1 MNGFFFD
8 LQRFADWTGNATN
21 GFTYTDSNGS
31 VIKVTGVSSV
41 KDDPSTGATLTLGD
55 TQSISNVRVTITN
68 ASGTTNLSPGGFRFL
83 YNSNLYTPN
92 TVGETQYLVETLAQG
107 YLTTYTTS
115 GNHSF
120 RVAGSTTTDGT
131 TTYSCNDYKVTLAS
145 SSAATVSATEDG
157 TVTLQVTS
165 GTASNLLQ
173 GSTRPSVIL
182 SLSNNSSYTFSS
194 GQNIIWGSESG
205 PTIKLSS
212 SLSLTN
218 SNIALIDGQIRLS
231 CSAIDDLTINMG
243 KFTYS
248 PTVKQKATTGFTTL
262 AYLTP
267 EDDNKVSLNIWYNN
281 NTKTFTYDGN
291 TYTVTSDYVTV
302 TEDNE
307 GNIYFSGA
315 NEGAAFTVTKDGIT
329 YTYTRGKSTW
339 TATYTDSD
347 GSHTKIGQ
355 ISDYTGGEIP
365 ADEWDVSSSTWLS
378 RAHIITDGKLTID
391 DTLISEL
398 GSDSSIS
405 ILQVDTSGTYDYI
418 DYGKFKKNDDGTYTL
433 EGVDSSLDAKAKFN
447 AITVSGDYSLQF
459 SKEVSGVPI
468 TVSGTTFAS
477 MDTLNSFSYSTLSG
491 GALSVSSANSV
502 SLISGT
508 LQTSTQTV
516 AGGNYS
522 VSGYGGGTDG
532 LTFSRASST
541 APLVVGDIDTG
552 EYFNVNGTDNY
563 TLLSSGLLEESVSTY
578 KLYTGVSNSI
588 TLGNLG
594 DGAYITTPTSKVLEI
609 GDNINQTN
617 FVVFDSQTNPSVGYA
632 SIYTASGNHTLTTLA
647 NANFSAGVSTIS
659 LTGGSTTIY
668 KDLIA
673 ADTTIATSAATFY
686 VTSNDTFTVD
696 ATSTQPK
703 IDGATSIT
711 LLNGTIN
718 ATAGQTIKLGNN
730 TLAIS
735 SGDML
740 VNFNGTTATVQGSV
754 GDTFSINNVNYEVN
768 ADTGEVMTFNLGTTD
783 KVTVSGLDVD
793 DIFTYDGT
801 QYSLK
806 GAGFIKG
813 NFSLLRSNASSVQ
826 ADSLTSSTWLD
837 LTTVTADN
845 SVTISGNDSLT
856 TFIKDD
862 FTQTFGSLAKQGNVY
877 HISTVESDK
886 ASLSNISLTS
896 DIQDLSLSGGFVDVT
911 IQAPNSTFKVTDDGG
926 DGYSF
931 NSSAN
936 SLSGVNAVSLI
947 SGNLIADS
955 NFDVSLYDK
964 TIRAGQSLTINTGT
978 NFNSA
983 TIGDISLNEQFS
995 VSGAGNYTLSGAGFF
1010 LDEKILRGSK
1020 GVDSILLA
1028 SLEGSNSEW
1037 RPVVGLTNN
1046 TLAVDTTTATELS
1059 LVVDDKSAPT
1069 SLFGE
1074 LVPVTGGYSLN
1085 ANNGDPW
1092 LYPVSVD
1099 DTALTLTS
1107 DFANATLNGAKSAAT
1122 FTLASL
1128 NADTFSIADGAGGAS
1143 LAGIAAINQ
1152 TAGFVVQSDGL
1163 KSIVVGNQTIN
1174 NSNDLPINVS
1184 VNGSDATLSA
1194 IDINDTFNVNSTE
1207 YSRNNLGIF
1216 TAEQFLKDSAADA
1229 SSATLADLNNADKW
1243 IYTASVSADGLFNV
1257 PPTPS
1262 DKGEWLVVNHDR
1274 SVRYGTISTI
1284 SGGFSIAKSNYDS
1297 VWGDNTFQISNGAM
1311 LSLSS
1316 DFAGAAFSLA
1326 ASNAQFSV
1334 AANAPAYTVTD
1345 AQNALVSAPLL
1356 FQSAGSIA
1364 VTNQSI
1370 VAANH
1375 SISGNQFT
1383 LSVQNDN
1390 ATVGALAAGD
1400 SFTLDDKSYTL
1411 LTNGRLQ
1418 SSDDLLWNAATIK
1431 TDDTGSVAV
1440 DSVLSAANWNG
1451 IITTT
1456 TDGTLTLNSKA
1467 LGIVDSLGAAYI
1479 VNDATIYGTINKDG
1493 YYLTNADNTGS
1504 SLSSIIFTASMPNV
1518 SLSGDFINVP
1528 LHAATNQFKATKADD
1543 GFRVNF
1549 DGSTLNLDGN
1559 AIVDLSSGN
1568 LILDESD
1575 QTITGGNHSVGSAS
1589 ESVNVSY
1596 DGATLTVDDFATAGE
1611 SLALNS
1617 HNYSIVGGDGI
1628 TLKASDASTIID
1640 GITTGDR
1647 FKIDA
1652 ETFIYTDAGFGK
1664 TEANSDKLA
1673 YLLKAVNPTDNAMT
1687 LADLQSTDENLWL
1700 GIYLAESGNVTI
1712 SNDIPTSVVFVDDLE
1727 QPAINYGQAVR
1738 DSNGRFVVGKYT
1750 GSEAAL
1756 SSVSDVRN
1764 PESIL
1769 VESGITATIEAAYS
1783 QIPVKT
1789 NDATSL
1795 TFYDSDETAHTLS
1808 GTVDKFVPSTM
1819 TFTPVKDDSFAL
1831 DGADYWQ
1838 AGAGLTRDDSYIWT
1852 TAGVSDYV
1860 LPGSTWSNLVKLS
1873 AGGELTLEDA
1883 SDGDN
1888 VIVDNASSERYAT
1901 LTKSGSSYDVNSTDG
1916 KTIDSIVLEDG
1927 DATVTTDFATTIST
1941 GEGTYN
1947 INGNSYTGDA
1957 LTIDATAS
1965 SSTLYKGTVSI
1976 EGGAVTATNDE
1987 SIEVSSGTLTATAE
2001 AGKWTTLGE
2010 LTAGDTFTIAG
2021 TRYQVQGT
2029 DTLVKLSSSGGIGAL
2044 YVGKIS
2050 GGTLSYE
2057 AITGD
2062 NYSAIIGLNS
2072 DNNLDL
2078 TSDVGL
2084 SSAIVVG
2091 QVNGEIDA
2099 TNRIAKLSYADN
2111 SYTLSDAENLDDLNA
2126 VLLKDVKEYNSS
2138 LATTVKTSGTGTF
2151 TINGKEFAAQS
2162 DLTVVTEDSGARLT
2176 AGEVTLATGASV
2188 DTRYGSVDETIG
2200 ATSGNVNVSVASGAV
2215 TISDMSAGDVFSVNG
2230 TNYAMT
2236 AVGLVD
2242 VDNQLNCNAQSS
2254 ITTADLSGADWQA
2267 IVAAPDGDLVLKG
2280 AVAGYVA
2287 DIDLDNPAD
2296 AKKYGTLTVENGAYT
2311 LTQDDDTVLESVD
2324 ISGVKVTLPAES
2336 AKAIK
2341 AAGATFAIT
2350 AQEPYTLDATGDT
2363 LKLENVDSVE
2373 LTDGEIT
2380 VAQEVPI
2387 NADGKTITTTNGTLT
2402 VGVDDSG
2409 AYVGALNSGDKF
2421 TVDDKAYRMT
2431 AAGLLNVTDGTL
2443 EADITETYYIDGTN
2457 DFRAIIAVESDGVT
2471 LNLTNQT
2478 TAAEVYDSADNPSVH
2493 MATFSADKLTKQ
2505 AGGIETINLGENRT
2519 LEVDFAATVNASG
2532 TTTVNGK
2539 TFAGTGDLVIDA
2551 TADDSTLQSG
2561 TITLDST
2568 NPKAQATADDN
2579 ALEWVSGT
2587 FTATAEGGHFTN
2599 LAGVDVGEEFKFDK
2613 TYTQTNI
2620 GLFSSDNKIKT
2631 DAGTELAIEDLSGSS
2646 WQNVLLAPNGAMTIT
2661 SGTASGVLVA
2671 NITEDKSAC
2680 KRYGTLN
2687 GANNEY
2693 TLSQSS
2699 ADEAP
2704 LSIEQGTG
2712 VKATYP
2718 AKCSGSV
2725 ITAKGAT
2732 FKVTSEEAFTVD
2744 ATGDTLKLENVD
2756 SVELTAGEITLS
2768 EEATVHAD
2776 GKTIT
2781 TTNGTLT
2788 VGVDDSGAYVGALNS
2803 GDEFTVDDKAY
2814 KMTAA
2819 GLLNVTDG
2827 TLEADITETYYIDGT
2842 NDFKAIIAVE
2852 SDGITLNLTN
2862 QTTAAEVYDSA
2873 DNPSVH
2879 MATFSADK
2887 LTKQAGGIETINLGE
2902 NRTLEVD
2909 FAATVNASGT
2919 TTVNGKTFAG
2929 TGDLVIDATADDST
2943 LQSGTITLDS
2953 TNPKAQATAD
2963 DNALELVSGTITATA
2978 ENGHFTKLSGL
2989 NVGEE
2994 FKFGKTYRQSA
3005 AGLISGSTISE
3016 ELAGETVDL
3025 TKLNSATWSKFIA
3038 PTDGTL
3044 DITNSESAL
3053 VFDNVESPTKKLAKL
3068 TVDDK
3073 TTLNGT
3079 ESATEIKTVEA
3090 NASDIT
3096 VDFATRLKV
3105 PSGTVTVNGN
3115 SYTGTTELQID
3126 SDGTTSTLYEGTV
3139 TLNNAAIKATNETS
3153 ELAAQ
3158 SGTIT
3163 AQVAGGKYVTLSDIQ
3178 NGDTFKL
3185 DKPYTRTAVGMM
3197 TDGAVIE
3204 EINSDTIDV
3213 SELTSAEPVAM
3224 IAPVDG
3230 ELDLTNPAKSVVVDN
3245 VDSPTIKY
3253 ANLDVEDGAMTLS
3266 GGDIDAVKIAA
3277 GADLTVDFATE
3288 VNSPIGTVTV
3298 NNQNYTGTTTLQI
3311 ESDGTT
3317 STLTSGT
3324 VELASGDSVKTT
3336 SGNDVSVQAGNLT
3349 VTADDAVTLGDLT
3362 AGDEFTADGK
3372 SYKVAAAGLL
3382 NVGDVA
3388 IWTGDDISDGLNV
3401 ESLTVAD
3408 NWQAMA
3414 AAPNGMLE
3422 INAQSSAAVI
3432 VDDVTNPTKIYGTL
3446 TDDYKLSAEM
3456 ADSALSGINV
3466 VGVVAEI
3473 DAELAI
3479 IPLTINSTT
3488 ALTITPSGDSFEVD
3502 GTGTAKVDGVDA
3514 IEVSAGELELRDGQS
3529 VTVAA
3534 DDVTIKAGTGTYTIG
3549 TETFKVTNLSDGKTL
3564 TYSFESGEVNE
3575 VSGFEKGTTVEID
3588 STNYVS
3594 PRDDA
3599 ILHYND
3605 EDGWYFDAAFYDEF
3619 TVTVDSAGKVTV
3631 VPGMRF
3637 KDVVASGEELDSDR
3651 TLKLAA
3657 TIPVKVISDG
3667 AQDFSIADADD
3678 NTLAQNFSDDNVATF
3693 SSAGIDADD
3702 LTAVSGAEMTLAN
3715 GQKLTAGDTTI
3726 TATADDTKVG
3736 INSSSNGLSLNKGAE
3751 IIAPAEISLTLNAG
3765 KYAVN
3770 GEEFGASGSAIGTTT
3785 ADGVKLDIAKS
3796 DALTY
3801 NGMQL
3806 SDAGTATIESSSI
3819 TVSGGAIVTNTT
3831 NKVLTVDGTA
3841 YLDEKTI
3848 NAAEATE
3855 VTARALGIDVGD
3867 RSLTVTGD
3875 EDGYTINLAD
3885 NDIAGLEEIGGS
3897 NGVTVDGGGN
3907 ATVQTDMAGAF
3918 TAEDETYTHSNSE
3931 VNYGLRSDKISSISG
3946 AGTIVGDFNSARTVN
3961 GDALQITGAD
3971 EVTVISSNNGVKK
3984 VEVEEAGAFT
3994 VNEKSY
4000 EIQDDDSFA
4009 FNMSGGEVSGVASVE
4024 NGTLIIGQ
4032 DENKFDVNNE
4042 RLTLSDNGK
4051 VTLGIVDSRV
4061 ASVHGAD
4068 GTISGLR
4075 NATVYDVD
4083 NATINGKS
4091 IKLSDAANVIVSG
4104 GTAEQIVG
4112 LSDGATVRSAPNM
4125 TVSATNGTYTFV
4137 TDEYTLADTL
4147 DGAYEFLTDSN
4158 SRVRGVD
4165 NYAGTISGPF
4175 DNFEINGKTF
4185 NTTDEATIGTDG
4197 ENITSVDGIENG
4209 GAIDGDLGDTSVV
4222 IPEGDVTINGV
4233 EFNLTGDTDGA
4244 SLSGNGTIISGLE
4257 KDATLAIGK
4266 AGTYEIDGKTFEVNA
4281 GDSFTTNRDGVY
4293 MIDPNNP
4300 PISEKTDAD
4309 DIIAR
4314 GENPVYVTES
4324 GSVDMTGDKDLALI
4338 EGTAA
4343 TVTAGDGNDSIVVRH
4358 GAEVD
4363 INLDDQ
4369 GSTLI
4374 IPTAGRVT
4382 LENYNGD
4389 NAQVQTFDYS
4399 NLIDA
4404 VKGNSIQFGNGG
4416 LDLGDAVIIYDEAA
4430 ESNGSTAATL
4440 INAHGERQAIAFT
4453 HMKGGTIDLSDADE
4467 NYLIKGNYAENE
4479 DDTLKGGGSAMTG
4492 GAGNDTILA
4501 GSRDTVDGG
4510 EGNNQIYLTDKALRS
4525 SGYDGATLILSGGK
4539 DTVYNFASGFNHN
4552 DDKISIN
4559 NINDLEFGYAAGQ
4572 LVLSGNGSQMTFD
4585 NVLGNDETT
4594 YELRLSDGTRDT
4606 NAAIAKENATIQ
4618 VLDGNAAD
4626 VFYGNEQGISFSEY
4640 TGAVEVNLNENG
4652 GTLDGRGVNFYNID
4666 KVAAGAGD
4674 TSLIGAANKSNT
4686 LFGGTGNSSIWSNSG
4701 KDLMVGNSDENKLGS
4716 TRFFY
4721 MTGDGLDT
4729 ITNFDFMSGV
4739 DDITQDVIQ
4748 LDDYSGVTDVILR
4761 GSDVMIG
4768 INNSTDDY
4776 LTLVDAKG
4784 KSFRLNDDLIAKVD
4798 TNVEY
4803 DGFTNCYVGY
4813 GDISTLTVG
4822 RDMGDVAIWL
4832 SDDSLDYHGIM
4843 YDGIRVLDASA
4854 ANGNT
4859 TLAGSESDNLIIGG
4873 AGANS
4878 IWGGYAQS
4886 NDTLVGGSGQ
4896 NTFFFAQENGHDVIQ
4911 GAHDG
4916 DVVSLEDIYFDDI
4929 ARADITSG
4937 GVFIELND
4945 GATLEIQ
4952 STANLDYR
4960 LQDGTT
4966 YTADRTNRQWNLK

>member
-21 GFTYTDSNGS
+21 GFTYTDSNNS
-31 VIKVTGVSSV
+31 VITVTGVSGVSG
-41 KDDPSTGATLTLGD
+41 DPTTGATLTLGD

-83 YNSNLYTPN
+83 HNSNLYTPN
-92 TVGETQYLVETLAQG
+92 TVGETQSLVETLAQG
-107 YLTTYTTS
+107 YSTTLQTAGT
-115 GNHSF
+115 HSF

-131 TTYSCNDYKVTLAS
+131 TTYSCNDYKITLAS

-165 GTASNLLQ
+165 GTASNFIYQ
-173 GSTRPSVIL
+173 NVTSRPSVIL
-182 SLSNNSSYTFSS
+182 LSGAGTFQSFWN
-194 GQNIIWGSESG
+194 GQPIILGSESG
-205 PTIKLSS
+205 PTVKISGSHSLINSYIKL
-212 SLSLTN
+212 
-218 SNIALIDGQIRLS
+218 
-231 CSAIDDLTINMG
+231 
-243 KFTYS
+243 
-248 PTVKQKATTGFTTL
+248 
-262 AYLTP
+262 
-267 EDDNKVSLNIWYNN
+267 NN
-281 NTKTFTYDGN
+281 NTIDVSSNYTSGVTITLGKFSYAPTMKDKDPTGITKLKSMTLSGTKVILNIYSNNTPTTFTYDGN
-291 TYTVTSDYVTV
+291 STYTVTSSSTSHPVTV

-315 NEGAAFTVTKDGIT
+315 YEGTSFTVTKSGIT

-355 ISDYTGGEIP
+355 ISTYYNGEIP
-365 ADEWDVSSSTWLS
+365 ADEWDVDSSTWLS

-391 DTLISEL
+391 GTLINEL

-418 DYGKFKKNDDGTYTL
+418 DYGKFKKNDDNTYTL
-433 EGVDSSLDAKAKFN
+433 EGVDNSSATAKFN

-491 GALSVSSANSV
+491 GALSVSSASV

-508 LQTSTQTV
+508 LQTSLAAQSV
-516 AGGNYS
+516 AGGNHS

-532 LTFSRASST
+532 LTFARASST

-673 ADTTIATSAATFY
+673 ADTTIATGYATFY

-711 LLNGTIN
+711 LLNGTIT

-754 GDTFSINNVNYEVN
+754 GDTFSINNVNYVVN

-813 NFSLLRSNASSVQ
+813 NFSLLRSTASSVQ
-826 ADSLTSSTWLD
+826 ADSLTSSTWLN

-845 SVTISGNDSLT
+845 SVTISGNDTLT

-862 FTQTFGSLAKQGNVY
+862 FSQTFGSLAKQGNVY
-877 HISTVESDK
+877 YISTVESDK

-931 NSSAN
+931 NSTAN

-947 SGNLIADS
+947 SGNLTADS

-964 TIRAGQSLTINTGT
+964 TIRAGQSLSINTGT

-995 VSGAGNYTLSGAGFF
+995 ISGAGNYTLSGAGFF
-1010 LDEKILRGSK
+1010 LGDKILRGSK

-1028 SLEGSNSEW
+1028 SLETSNSEW
-1037 RPVVGLTNN
+1037 RPIVGLTNN

-1440 DSVLSAANWNG
+1440 DSVLSSANWNG

-1467 LGIVDSLGAAYI
+1467 LGVLDSLGAAYI

-1738 DSNGRFVVGKYT
+1738 DSNGSFAVGKYT

-1873 AGGELTLEDA
+1873 AGGELTLTDA

-1888 VIVDNASSERYAT
+1888 VVVDNASSERYAT

-1976 EGGAVTATNDE
+1976 EGSAVTATNDN

-2021 TRYQVQGT
+2021 TKYQVQGT

-2050 GGTLSYE
+2050 GGTLSYD

-2188 DTRYGSVDETIG
+2188 DTRYGSVDETIS
-2200 ATSGNVNVSVASGAV
+2200 ATSGSVNVSVANGAV

-2242 VDNQLNCNAQSS
+2242 VDNQLNCKAQSS
-2254 ITTADLSGADWQA
+2254 ITTADLSGADWKA
-2267 IVAAPDGDLVLKG
+2267 IIAAPDGDLVLNG

-2311 LTQDDDTVLESVD
+2311 LTQDNDTVLESVD

-2341 AAGATFAIT
+2341 TAGATFAIT

-2363 LKLENVDSVE
+2363 LKLENVASVE

-2387 NADGKTITTTNGTLT
+2387 NADGKTITPTNGTLT
-2402 VGVDDSG
+2402 VGVDDNG
-2409 AYVGALNSGDKF
+2409 AYVGALNSGDEF

-2443 EADITETYYIDGTN
+2443 DANITETYYPDGTN

-2493 MATFSADKLTKQ
+2493 MATFSSDKLTKQ
-2505 AGGIETINLGENRT
+2505 AGGIEIINLGENRT

-2532 TTTVNGK
+2532 TTTVNGN

-2587 FTATAEGGHFTN
+2587 FTATAEGGHFT
-2599 LAGVDVGEEFKFDK
+2599 
-2613 TYTQTNI
+2613 
-2620 GLFSSDNKIKT
+2620 
-2631 DAGTELAIEDLSGSS
+2631 
-2646 WQNVLLAPNGAMTIT
+2646 
-2661 SGTASGVLVA
+2661 
-2671 NITEDKSAC
+2671 
-2680 KRYGTLN
+2680 
-2687 GANNEY
+2687 
-2693 TLSQSS
+2693 
-2699 ADEAP
+2699 
-2704 LSIEQGTG
+2704 
-2712 VKATYP
+2712 
-2718 AKCSGSV
+2718 
-2725 ITAKGAT
+2725 
-2732 FKVTSEEAFTVD
+2732 
-2744 ATGDTLKLENVD
+2744 
-2756 SVELTAGEITLS
+2756 
-2768 EEATVHAD
+2768 
-2776 GKTIT
+2776 
-2781 TTNGTLT
+2781 
-2788 VGVDDSGAYVGALNS
+2788 
-2803 GDEFTVDDKAY
+2803 
-2814 KMTAA
+2814 
-2819 GLLNVTDG
+2819 
-2827 TLEADITETYYIDGT
+2827 
-2842 NDFKAIIAVE
+2842 
-2852 SDGITLNLTN
+2852 
-2862 QTTAAEVYDSA
+2862 
-2873 DNPSVH
+2873 
-2879 MATFSADK
+2879 
-2887 LTKQAGGIETINLGE
+2887 
-2902 NRTLEVD
+2902 
-2909 FAATVNASGT
+2909 
-2919 TTVNGKTFAG
+2919 
-2929 TGDLVIDATADDST
+2929 
-2943 LQSGTITLDS
+2943 
-2953 TNPKAQATAD
+2953 
-2963 DNALELVSGTITATA
+2963 
-2978 ENGHFTKLSGL
+2978 KLSGL

-3025 TKLNSATWSKFIA
+3025 TKLNSATWSNFIA

-3053 VFDNVESPTKKLAKL
+3053 VFDNVESPTKKLAEL

-3158 SGTIT
+3158 NGTIT
-3163 AQVAGGKYVTLSDIQ
+3163 AQVASGKYVTLSDIQ

-3253 ANLDVEDGAMTLS
+3253 ANLDVDDGAMTLS

-3298 NNQNYTGTTTLQI
+3298 NNQNYTGTTALQI

-3324 VELASGDSVKTT
+3324 VELAAGDSVKTT
-3336 SGNDVSVQAGNLT
+3336 SGNNVSVQAGGLT
-3349 VTADDAVTLGDLT
+3349 VTADDAVTLGGLT

-3401 ESLTVAD
+3401 DALTVAD
-3408 NWQAMA
+3408 NWQTMA
-3414 AAPNGMLE
+3414 AAPDGMLE
-3422 INAQSSAAVI
+3422 INAQSGAAVI

-3466 VGVVAEI
+3466 AGVVAEI

-3488 ALTITPSGDSFEVD
+3488 ALTVTPSGDSFEVD

-3534 DDVTIKAGTGTYTIG
+3534 DDVTITAGTGTYTIG
-3549 TETFKVTNLSDGKTL
+3549 AETFKVTNLSDGKTL

-3594 PRDDA
+3594 PRDEA

-3605 EDGWYFDAAFYDEF
+3605 EDGWYFDAAYYDEF

-3651 TLKLAA
+3651 TVKLAA
-3657 TIPVKVISDG
+3657 TVPVKVISDG
-3667 AQDFSIADADD
+3667 AQDFSIADADGV
-3678 NTLAQNFSDDNVATF
+3678 TLAQNFSDDNVATF
-3693 SSAGIDADD
+3693 SSTGIDADD

-3907 ATVQTDMAGAF
+3907 ATVQTDMAGAV

-3971 EVTVISSNNGVKK
+3971 EVTVISSSNGVKK

-4000 EIQDDDSFA
+4000 EIQDDESFA

-4032 DENKFDVNNE
+4032 DENKFDINNE
-4042 RLTLSDNGK
+4042 RLTFSDNGK
-4051 VTLGIVDSRV
+4051 VTLGIADSRV

-4300 PISEKTDAD
+4300 PISEKTNAD

-4338 EGTAA
+4338 EGTTA
-4343 TVTAGDGNDSIVVRH
+4343 TVTAGDGDDSVVVRH

-4363 INLDDQ
+4363 INLDDE

-4539 DTVYNFASGFNHN
+4539 DTVHNFASGFNHN

-4618 VLDGNAAD
+4618 VLDGNTAD

-4776 LTLVDAKG
+4776 LTLADAKG

-4843 YDGIRVLDASA
+4843 YDGIRVLDASTA
-4854 ANGNT
+4854 TGNT

-4929 ARADITSG
+4929 TRADITSG

>member
-1 MNGFFFD
+1 MNEFLFD
-8 LQRFADWTGNATN
+8 LQRFATN
-21 GFTYTDSNGS
+21 YDITAGGEAVS
-31 VIKVTGVSSV
+31 VTG
-41 KDDPSTGATLTLGD
+41 D
-55 TQSISNVRVTITN
+55 
-68 ASGTTNLSPGGFRFL
+68 GTTNGISL
-83 YNSNLYTPN
+83 
-92 TVGETQYLVETLAQG
+92 TVKDSSDTVLGSY
-107 YLTTYTTS
+107 YLTLTS
-115 GNHSF
+115 GGKAN
-120 RVAGSTTTDGT
+120 
-131 TTYSCNDYKVTLAS
+131 
-145 SSAATVSATEDG
+145 VSATADG
-157 TVTLQVTS
+157 IIKLQVTS
-165 GTASNLLQ
+165 GTASEFKYQSGTGKPTVIFLS
-173 GSTRPSVIL
+173 GSFTSYVFTGQNVIL
-182 SLSNNSSYTFSS
+182 
-194 GQNIIWGSESG
+194 GSESG
-205 PTIKLSS
+205 PTIKFNSGLSS
-212 SLSLTN
+212 TRANISLDTNGQLTLKSDEIN
-218 SNIALIDGQIRLS
+218 A
-231 CSAIDDLTINMG
+231 LTINMG

-248 PTVKQKATTGFTTL
+248 PTVAKAAASGFTL
-262 AYLTP
+262 LSYLTLN
-267 EDDNKVSLNIWYNN
+267 DNKVSINIWHNS
-281 NTKTFTYDGN
+281 NTHTFTYDN
-291 TYTVTSDYVTV
+291 NETYTVTSDYVTV
-302 TEDNE
+302 TEDNQ

-315 NEGAAFTVTKDGIT
+315 NEGAAFTVTKSGIK

-355 ISDYTGGEIP
+355 ISDYTNGEIP
-365 ADEWDVSSSTWLS
+365 ADNWDFASSTWLS
-378 RAHIITDGKLTID
+378 KAHIITDGELTIN
-391 DTLISEL
+391 DTLINEL
-398 GSDSSIS
+398 GSDSSIR
-405 ILQVDTSGTYDYI
+405 ILQKADSTSTYDYI
-418 DYGKFKKNDDGTYTL
+418 DYGKFTNNGDGTYTL
-433 EGVDSSLDAKAKFN
+433 EGVDSSLTAKDKFN
-447 AITVSGDYSLQF
+447 AITVSGNYSLQF
-459 SKEVSGVPI
+459 SKEVNGVPI

-477 MDTLNSFSYSTLSG
+477 MDTLNSFSYSSLSS
-491 GALSVSSANSV
+491 GALSVSSANAV
-502 SLISGT
+502 SLISGN
-508 LQTSTQTV
+508 LQTSLAAQSIV
-516 AGGNYS
+516 AGDYS

-532 LTFSRASST
+532 LTFARANST

-563 TLLSSGLLEESVSTY
+563 TLLTAGLLEESVSTY

-594 DGAYITTPTSKVLEI
+594 DGAYITTPTSKVLAI
-609 GDNINQTN
+609 GDNIDKTN
-617 FVVFDSQTNPSVGYA
+617 YVVFDSQTNPSVGYA

-647 NANFSAGVSTIS
+647 NANFSAGISTIS

-673 ADTTIATSAATFY
+673 ANTTIATSYATFY

-696 ATSTQPK
+696 ATATQPK
-703 IDGATSIT
+703 IDGATNIT
-711 LLNGTIN
+711 LLNGAIT
-718 ATAGQTIKLGNN
+718 ATTGQTITLGTN
-730 TLAIS
+730 TLAIT

-740 VNFNGTTATVQGSV
+740 VNYNGTTATVQGSV
-754 GDTFSINNVNYEVN
+754 GDTFSINNVNYVVN
-768 ADTGEVMTFNLGTTD
+768 ADTGSVMTFNLGTTD

-793 DIFTYDGT
+793 DIFTYDDT

-813 NFSLLRSNASSVQ
+813 NFSLLRSSASSVQ
-826 ADSLTSSTWLD
+826 ADSLTSSTWLN

-845 SVTISGNDSLT
+845 SVTISGNDTLT

-862 FTQTFGSLAKQGNVY
+862 FTQTFGSLAKQGNTY

-896 DIQDLSLSGGFVDVT
+896 DIQDLSLSGGFVNVT

-947 SGNLIADS
+947 GGSLTADN
-955 NFDVSLYDK
+955 NFDVALYNK
-964 TIRAGQSLTINTGT
+964 TIRAGQSLTLSTGT

-995 VSGAGNYTLSGAGFF
+995 VAGAGNYTLSGAGFF
-1010 LDEKILRGSK
+1010 LDDKILRGSK

-1028 SLEGSNSEW
+1028 SLESSNSEW
-1037 RPVVGLTNN
+1037 RPIVGLTNN

-1059 LVVDDKSAPT
+1059 LVVDNKSAPT

-1092 LYPVSVD
+1092 LYPISVD

-1107 DFANATLNGAKSAAT
+1107 DFSNATLNGAKSAAT

-1152 TAGFVVQSDGL
+1152 TAGLVAQSAGL
-1163 KSIVVGNQTIN
+1163 KTITIGNNTLTN
-1174 NSNDLPINVS
+1174 ANDLPINVS
-1184 VNGSDATLSA
+1184 VSGSDATLSA
-1194 IDINDTFNVNSTE
+1194 IDINDTFDINSTS

-1229 SSATLADLNNADKW
+1229 TKATLSDLTNANKW

-1257 PPTPS
+1257 PPTPA
-1262 DKGEWLVVNHDR
+1262 DKAEWLVVNHDR

-1297 VWGDNTFQISNGAM
+1297 VWGDNTFQISNGSM

-1316 DFAGAAFSLA
+1316 DFDGAKFSLA
-1326 ASNAQFSV
+1326 ASNAQFTV
-1334 AANAPAYTVTD
+1334 DANSSAYTVTD
-1345 AQNALVSAPLL
+1345 NANALVSAPLIY
-1356 FQSAGSIA
+1356 QSAGSIA

-1383 LSVQNDN
+1383 LAVENSA

-1400 SFTLDDKSYTL
+1400 SFTLDNKSYTL

-1418 SSDDLLWNAATIK
+1418 SSDNLLWNADTIK
-1431 TDDTGSVAV
+1431 TDDSGSVAV
-1440 DSVLSAANWNG
+1440 DSVLSSANWNG
-1451 IITTT
+1451 IINTS
-1456 TDGTLTLNSKA
+1456 TDGKLTLNSA
-1467 LGIVDSLGAAYI
+1467 AANVLNSVDAAYI
-1479 VNDATIYGTINKDG
+1479 VNDATIYGTLNKNG
-1493 YYLTNADNTGS
+1493 YYLTNKDNTGS
-1504 SLSSIIFTASMPNV
+1504 SLSSIVFTASMPNV

-1528 LHAATNQFKATKADD
+1528 LLAAANQFKATKADD
-1543 GFRVNF
+1543 GFRVKF

-1559 AIVDLSSGN
+1559 AIVDLTSGN
-1568 LILDESD
+1568 LVLDESD
-1575 QTITGGNHSVGSAS
+1575 QTITAGNHSVGSAS
-1589 ESVNVSY
+1589 ETVNVSY

-1611 SLALNS
+1611 SLALNN

-1628 TLKASDASTIID
+1628 TLNASNSSTIID

-1647 FKIDA
+1647 FKIDE
-1652 ETFIYTDAGFGK
+1652 ETFIYTNAGFGK

-1673 YLLKAVNPTDNAMT
+1673 YLLKAVNPTDNKMT
-1687 LADLQSTDENLWL
+1687 LADLQSVDESLWL

-1738 DSNGRFVVGKYT
+1738 NTNGAYVVGKYT

-1764 PESIL
+1764 PVSIN
-1769 VESGITATIEAAYS
+1769 VQSGVTATIEAAYS
-1783 QIPVKT
+1783 SIPVKI
-1789 NDATSL
+1789 NSATSL
-1795 TFYDSDETAHTLS
+1795 TFYDSDNTAHTLS
-1808 GTVDKFVPSTM
+1808 GMVDKFVPSTM

-1838 AGAGLTRDDSYIWT
+1838 SGAGLTRDDSYIWT

-1860 LPGSTWSNLVKLS
+1860 LPGSTWSHLVKLS
-1873 AGGELTLEDA
+1873 TSGELTLTDA
-1883 SDGDN
+1883 SNGDN

-1901 LTKSGSSYDVNSTDG
+1901 LTKSGSSYDLNSTDG
-1916 KTIDSIVLEDG
+1916 KTIDSIVAADG
-1927 DATVTTDFATTIST
+1927 NATVTTDFATTIST
-1941 GEGTYN
+1941 GAGTYK
-1947 INGNSYTGDA
+1947 INGNSYTGNA
-1957 LTIDATAS
+1957 LTIEATAS

-1976 EGGAVTATNDE
+1976 EGGAVTATNDN
-1987 SIEVSSGTLTATAE
+1987 SIEVSSGTMTATAE

-2021 TRYQVQGT
+2021 TKYQVQGSNS
-2029 DTLVKLSSSGGIGAL
+2029 DTLVKLNSSGAVGSL

-2057 AITGD
+2057 QITGD
-2062 NYSAIIGLNS
+2062 NYSAIIALNS
-2072 DNNLDL
+2072 DNDLDL
-2078 TSDVGL
+2078 TSELGI

-2091 QVNGEIDA
+2091 QVNGELDA
-2099 TNRIAKLSYADN
+2099 TNRIAKLSYTDN
-2111 SYTLSDAENLDDLNA
+2111 SYTLSDAENLADLNT
-2126 VLLKDVKEYNSS
+2126 VLLKDVKSYNSD
-2138 LATTVKTSGTGTF
+2138 LTTTVKTSGTGTF

-2162 DLTVVTEDSGARLT
+2162 DLTVLTENSGARLT

-2200 ATSGNVNVSVASGAV
+2200 ATAGSVNVSVASGAV
-2215 TISDMSAGDVFSVNG
+2215 TISEMSAGDVVSVNG

-2242 VDNQLNCNAQSS
+2242 VANQLNCKAQSS
-2254 ITTADLSGADWQA
+2254 ITTADLSGADWKA
-2267 IVAAPDGDLVLKG
+2267 IIAAPDGALVLNG

-2287 DIDLDNPAD
+2287 DIDLDKPAD

-2311 LTQDDDTVLESVD
+2311 LTQDNDTVLESVD
-2324 ISGVKVTLPAES
+2324 ISGVKVTLPAGS
-2336 AKAIK
+2336 TNAIK
-2341 AAGATFAIT
+2341 TAGATFAIT
-2350 AQEPYTLDATGDT
+2350 AQEAYTLDATGDT
-2363 LKLENVDSVE
+2363 LTLEKVDSVE

-2380 VAQEVPI
+2380 VAQEVLI
-2387 NADGKTITTTNGTLT
+2387 NADGKTITPTNGTLT
-2402 VGVDDSG
+2402 VGVDNNG
-2409 AYVGALNSGDKF
+2409 AYVK
-2421 TVDDKAYRMT
+2421 
-2431 AAGLLNVTDGTL
+2431 
-2443 EADITETYYIDGTN
+2443 
-2457 DFRAIIAVESDGVT
+2457 
-2471 LNLTNQT
+2471 
-2478 TAAEVYDSADNPSVH
+2478 
-2493 MATFSADKLTKQ
+2493 
-2505 AGGIETINLGENRT
+2505 
-2519 LEVDFAATVNASG
+2519 
-2532 TTTVNGK
+2532 
-2539 TFAGTGDLVIDA
+2539 
-2551 TADDSTLQSG
+2551 
-2561 TITLDST
+2561 
-2568 NPKAQATADDN
+2568 
-2579 ALEWVSGT
+2579 
-2587 FTATAEGGHFTN
+2587 
-2599 LAGVDVGEEFKFDK
+2599 
-2613 TYTQTNI
+2613 
-2620 GLFSSDNKIKT
+2620 
-2631 DAGTELAIEDLSGSS
+2631 
-2646 WQNVLLAPNGAMTIT
+2646 
-2661 SGTASGVLVA
+2661 
-2671 NITEDKSAC
+2671 
-2680 KRYGTLN
+2680 
-2687 GANNEY
+2687 
-2693 TLSQSS
+2693 
-2699 ADEAP
+2699 
-2704 LSIEQGTG
+2704 
-2712 VKATYP
+2712 
-2718 AKCSGSV
+2718 
-2725 ITAKGAT
+2725 
-2732 FKVTSEEAFTVD
+2732 
-2744 ATGDTLKLENVD
+2744 
-2756 SVELTAGEITLS
+2756 
-2768 EEATVHAD
+2768 
-2776 GKTIT
+2776 
-2781 TTNGTLT
+2781 
-2788 VGVDDSGAYVGALNS
+2788 ALNS

-2827 TLEADITETYYIDGT
+2827 TLDANITTTYYPDGT

-2852 SDGITLNLTN
+2852 ADGKTLNLTN
-2862 QTTAAEVYDSA
+2862 QTAAAEVYDST
-2873 DNPSVH
+2873 DNPSIH
-2879 MATFSADK
+2879 MATFSDNK
-2887 LTKQAGGIETINLGE
+2887 LTKQAGGVEIINLGA

-2909 FAATVNASGT
+2909 FPATVNASGT
-2919 TTVNGKTFAG
+2919 TTVNNQTYAG
-2929 TGDLVIDATADDST
+2929 TGDLVIDASADDST
-2943 LQSGTITLDS
+2943 LQSGTITLDA
-2953 TNPKAQATAD
+2953 TNPKAQATL
-2963 DNALELVSGTITATA
+2963 DNHALELVNGTITATA
-2978 ENGHFTKLSGL
+2978 ANGHFTTLEGVD
-2989 NVGEE
+2989 VGEE
-2994 FKFGKTYRQSA
+2994 FKFDKTYRQSA
-3005 AGLISGSTISE
+3005 VGLISGTTISE

-3025 TKLNSATWSKFIA
+3025 TKLNSATWNKFIA

-3044 DITNSESAL
+3044 DIKNADSAL
-3053 VFDNVESPTKKLAKL
+3053 VFDNVESPTYKLAEL

-3073 TTLNGT
+3073 ITLNGT
-3079 ESATEIKTVEA
+3079 ESATEITTVEA

-3105 PSGTVTVNGN
+3105 PSGTVTVNGKT
-3115 SYTGTTELQID
+3115 YTGTTELQID
-3126 SDGTTSTLYEGTV
+3126 SDGATSTLYAGTV

-3163 AQVAGGKYVTLSDIQ
+3163 AQVAGGKYITLSGIE
-3178 NGDTFKL
+3178 NGYTFTL
-3185 DKPYTRTAVGMM
+3185 DKTYTRTAVGMV
-3197 TDGAVIE
+3197 TGGAVIE
-3204 EINSDTIDV
+3204 EINSDTIKV
-3213 SELTSAEPVAM
+3213 TELTSAEPVAM

-3230 ELDLTNPAKSVVVDN
+3230 VLDLTNPANSVVVDD
-3245 VDSPTIKY
+3245 VDNPTVKY
-3253 ANLDVEDGAMTLS
+3253 GNLSVENGAMTLS
-3266 GGDIDAVKIAA
+3266 GGNIDAVKIAA
-3277 GADLTVDFATE
+3277 GSDLTVDFATE

-3298 NNQNYTGTTTLQI
+3298 NNQNYTGTTALQI

-3324 VELASGDSVKTT
+3324 VELAAGDSVKTT
-3336 SGNDVSVQAGNLT
+3336 SGNDVSVQAGSLT
-3349 VTADDAVTLGDLT
+3349 VTADDAVTLGGLT

-3388 IWTGDDISDGLNV
+3388 IWTGDDISDGLDV
-3401 ESLTVAD
+3401 DALTVAD
-3408 NWQAMA
+3408 NWQTMA
-3414 AAPNGMLE
+3414 AAEDGVLN
-3422 INAQSSAAVI
+3422 ITAQSGAAVI
-3432 VDDVTNPTKIYGTL
+3432 VDDVTNPAKIYGTL
-3446 TDDYKLSAEM
+3446 TDDYKLSAEL
-3456 ADSALSGINV
+3456 ADSALSRINV
-3466 VGVVAEI
+3466 AGVVAEI

-3488 ALTITPSGDSFEVD
+3488 ALTVTPSGDSFEVD
-3502 GTGTAKVDGVDA
+3502 GTGTPKVDGVDG
-3514 IEVSAGELELRDGQS
+3514 IEISAGELELRDGQA
-3529 VTVAA
+3529 VTVTA
-3534 DDVTIKAGTGTYTIG
+3534 DDVTITAGNGTYTIG
-3549 TETFKVTNLSDGKTL
+3549 AETFKVTNLSDGKTL

-3594 PRDDA
+3594 PRDEA
-3599 ILHYND
+3599 ILHFND

-3651 TLKLAA
+3651 TVKLAA
-3657 TIPVKVISDG
+3657 TVPVKVISDG
-3667 AQDFSIADADD
+3667 AQDFSIADADGK
-3678 NTLAQNFSDDNVATF
+3678 TLAENFSDDNVATF
-3693 SSAGIDADD
+3693 SNAGVAADD
-3702 LTAVSGAEMTLAN
+3702 LTAVSGAEITLQD
-3715 GQKLTAGDTTI
+3715 GQNLTAGDTAI

-3736 INSSSNGLSLNKGAE
+3736 ISSSADGLSLNKGAE

-3770 GEEFGASGSAIGTTT
+3770 GEEFGATGAAIGTTT
-3785 ADGVKLDIAKS
+3785 TDGVTLDIAKS

-3806 SDAGTATIESSSI
+3806 SDAGTATIESSGI
-3819 TVSGGAIVTNTT
+3819 TVSGGAIVTNTAG
-3831 NKVLTVDGTA
+3831 KVLTVDGTV

-3855 VTARALGIDVGD
+3855 VTSTAAGIDVGD
-3867 RSLTVTGD
+3867 RELAVRGD
-3875 EDGYTINLAD
+3875 EGGYTINLAD
-3885 NDIAGLEEIGGS
+3885 NDIAGLEKIGGS

-3931 VNYGLRSDKISSISG
+3931 VNYGLLSDKIASISG

-3961 GDALQITGAD
+3961 GDALQVTGAD
-3971 EVTVISSNNGVKK
+3971 EVTIISSDSGVKK
-3984 VEVEEAGAFT
+3984 VELEEAGAYT

-4000 EIQDDDSFA
+4000 EIQDDESFA
-4009 FNMSGGEVSGVASVE
+4009 FNMSGGKVTGVASLE
-4024 NGTLIIGQ
+4024 SGTLIIGQ
-4032 DENKFDVNNE
+4032 DENKFNINNE

-4051 VTLGIVDSRV
+4051 VTLGIADSKV
-4061 ASVHGAD
+4061 ASVYGAD

-4075 NATVYDVD
+4075 NATAYDVD

-4091 IKLSDAANVIVSG
+4091 IKLSEAADVIISG

-4112 LSDGATVRSAPNM
+4112 LSSGATISSAPNM
-4125 TVSATNGTYTFV
+4125 TVSAKNGTYTFV

-4175 DNFEINGKTF
+4175 DNFEINGKTI

-4209 GAIDGDLGDTSVV
+4209 GGITGDLGDTSIV
-4222 IPEGDVTINGV
+4222 IPAGDVTINGV

-4244 SLSGNGTIISGLE
+4244 NLSGNGTIISGLE

-4266 AGTYEIDGKTFEVNA
+4266 SGTYEIDGKTFEVNA

-4309 DIIAR
+4309 DILAR
-4314 GENPVYVTES
+4314 GENPIYVTES

-4343 TVTAGDGNDSIVVRH
+4343 TVTAGDGGDSVVVRH

-4363 INLDDQ
+4363 INLDDD

-4430 ESNGSTAATL
+4430 ESNGATAATL
-4440 INAHGERQAIAFT
+4440 INAHGQRQAIAFT

-4467 NYLIKGNYAENE
+4467 NYLIKGNYAENA
-4479 DDTLKGGGSAMTG
+4479 DDTLKGGGSNMTG
-4492 GAGNDTILA
+4492 GTGNDTILA

-4510 EGNNQIYLTDKALRS
+4510 EGDNQIYLTDKALRS
-4525 SGYDGATLILSGGK
+4525 WGYDGATLILNDGK
-4539 DTVYNFASGFNHN
+4539 DTVHNFASGFNHN

-4559 NINDLEFGYAAGQ
+4559 NINDIEFGYTSGQ
-4572 LVLSGNGSQMTFD
+4572 LVLSGNGGQMTFD
-4585 NVLGNDETT
+4585 NVLGEDATT
-4594 YELRLSDGTRDT
+4594 YELRLSDGTHDT
-4606 NAAIAKENATIQ
+4606 NAAIAKENATIE

-4640 TGAVEVNLNENG
+4640 TGAVEVNLNESG
-4652 GTLDGRGVNFYNID
+4652 GTLDGREVKFYNID
-4666 KVAAGAGD
+4666 KAQAGAGD
-4674 TSLIGAANKSNT
+4674 TSLIGAANTSNT
-4686 LFGGTGNSSIWSNSG
+4686 LIGGTGNSSIWSNSG
-4701 KDLMVGNSDENKLGS
+4701 KDLMVGNSNENKLG
-4716 TRFFY
+4716 TTTFFY
-4721 MTGDGLDT
+4721 MPGDGRDT
-4729 ITNFDFMSGV
+4729 ITNFDFAGGV
-4739 DDITQDVIQ
+4739 GDITQDVIQ
-4748 LDDYSGVTDVILR
+4748 LDQYSGVTDVILR

-4776 LTLVDAKG
+4776 LTLADARG

-4803 DGFTNCYVGY
+4803 DGYTNCYVGY
-4813 GDISTLTVG
+4813 GDNATMHIG
-4822 RDMGDVAIWL
+4822 ADMGDVAIWL

-4843 YDGIRVLDASA
+4843 YDGIRTLDASTA
-4854 ANGNT
+4854 TGNT
-4859 TLAGSESDNLIIGG
+4859 TLAGSEADNLIIGG

-4896 NTFFFAQENGHDVIQ
+4896 NTFFFALENGHDVIQ

-4945 GATLEIQ
+4945 GSTLEIQ